1 MNRPDRKLAAALI
14 LSGGIGL
21 TSVQDA
27 FIKQISGGLPF
38 HQMQTIR
45 CGIALALILAL
56 LAARGEL
63 ASLRVARP
71 GLMAARS
78 FTLALASALFYI
90 GLAAIS
96 LADASAIYF
105 TMPLMVAALSGL
117 LIGERVHPW
126 RWIAAGAGFAGV
138 LLTISPGSSVFEP
151 AALVTLAATILYA
164 VGHMLARPLGDTMRL
179 GAMAFYQCLAFVILA
194 GLLSLL
200 FGTGLFES
208 KAHVSLAYLTRPWIT
223 PSGGDMVALL
233 GFALATA
240 FGMFVYSS
248 AYRFAAPSFVA
259 PFEYTSLLWAV
270 ALDFTMFGVL
280 PKEATLHGAAIIVAA
295 GLFLIWFERRSQ
307 PKPPPQFAG
316 Q

>member
-1 MNRPDRKLAAALI
+1 MTGVQTCALPI
-14 LSGGIGL
+14 L
-21 TSVQDA
+21 
-27 FIKQISGGLPF
+27 
-38 HQMQTIR
+38 
-45 CGIALALILAL
+45 
-56 LAARGEL
+56 
-63 ASLRVARP
+63 
-71 GLMAARS
+71 
-78 FTLALASALFYI
+78 
-90 GLAAIS
+90 
-96 LADASAIYF
+96 
-105 TMPLMVAALSGL
+105 VAALSGL
-117 LIGERVHPW
+117 LIGEHVHPW

-138 LLTISPGSSVFEP
+138 ILTISPGSSVFEP

-164 VGHMLARPLGDTMRL
+164 IGHMLARPLGDTMRL

-223 PSGGDMVALL
+223 PSGADMVALL

-307 PKPPPQFAG
+307 PKPPPKFAG

>member
-21 TSVQDA
+21 TAVQDA
-27 FIKQISGGLPF
+27 FIKQISANLPF

-45 CGIALALILAL
+45 CGIALVLIFAILV
-56 LAARGEL
+56 ARGEIS
-63 ASLRVARP
+63 SLKVARP
-71 GLMAARS
+71 GLVAARS
-78 FTLALASALFYI
+78 FILALASALFYI

-96 LADASAIYF
+96 LADSSAIYF

-117 LIGERVHPW
+117 MIGEHVHPW
-126 RWIAAGAGFAGV
+126 RWIAAGVGFAGV
-138 LLTISPGSSVFEP
+138 LLTINPGSSLFEP
-151 AALVTLAATILYA
+151 AALVSLAATVLYA
-164 VGHMLARPLGDTMRL
+164 IGHMLARPLGDTMRL
-179 GAMAFYQCLAFVILA
+179 GGMAFYQCAAFVVLA

-208 KAHVSLAYLTRPWIT
+208 NAHVSLTYLTRPWT
-223 PSGGDMVALL
+223 MPSMGDIYVLI
-233 GFALATA
+233 GFALATTI
-240 FGMFVYSS
+240 GMFIYSS

-270 ALDFTMFGVL
+270 ALDFIMFSVL
-280 PKEATLHGAAIIVAA
+280 PKEATLYGAAVIVAA

-307 PKPPPQFAG
+307 PKSAPQPAG

>member
-14 LSGGIGL
+14 LTGGIGL
-21 TSVQDA
+21 TTVQDA

-56 LAARGEL
+56 LAARGEIG
-63 ASLRVARP
+63 SLRVSRP
-71 GLMAARS
+71 GLVAARS
-78 FTLALASALFYI
+78 FILAFASAFFYI

-96 LADASAIYF
+96 LADASTIYF

-126 RWIAAGAGFAGV
+126 RWIAAVAGFAGV
-138 LLTISPGSSVFEP
+138 LLTIGPGSSVFEP
-151 AALVTLAATILYA
+151 AALVTLAATVLYA
-164 VGHMLARPLGDTMRL
+164 IGHMLARPLGDTMKL
-179 GAMAFYQCLAFVILA
+179 GAIAFYQCAAFVVLA

-208 KAHVSLAYLTRPWIT
+208 KAHVSLAYLTRPWVT
-223 PSGGDMVALL
+223 PGSQDVAILL

-280 PKEATLHGAAIIVAA
+280 PREATLQGAAIIVAA

-307 PKPPPQFAG
+307 PKAAPQPAG

>member
-14 LSGGIGL
+14 LTGGIGL
-21 TSVQDA
+21 TAVQDA
-27 FIKQISGGLPF
+27 FIKQISGNLPF

-45 CGIALALILAL
+45 CGIALVLIFAILV
-56 LAARGEL
+56 ARGEIS
-63 ASLRVARP
+63 SLRLARP
-71 GLMAARS
+71 GLVAARS
-78 FTLALASALFYI
+78 FILAFASALFYI

-96 LADASAIYF
+96 LADSSAIYF

-117 LIGERVHPW
+117 LIGEHVHPW

-138 LLTISPGSSVFEP
+138 LLTINPGSGLFEP
-151 AALVTLAATILYA
+151 AALVSLAATVLYA
-164 VGHMLARPLGDTMRL
+164 IGHMLARPLGDTMRL
-179 GAMAFYQCLAFVILA
+179 GAMAFYQCAAFVVLA

-200 FGTGLFES
+200 FGTGLFAS
-208 KAHVSLAYLTRPWIT
+208 DAHVSLAYLTRPWT
-223 PSGGDMVALL
+223 MPSKGDIYVLI
-233 GFALATA
+233 GFALATTI
-240 FGMFVYSS
+240 GMFIYSS

-270 ALDFTMFGVL
+270 ALDFAMFGVL
-280 PKEATLHGAAIIVAA
+280 PKEATLYGAAVIVAA

-307 PKPPPQFAG
+307 PKSSPKPAG